1 MRLRDLQSKM
11 KEVRRNLQF
20 DISPMKE
27 DDSRYVVTGL
37 VGFRYAMENLEKLGI
52 YKSYFIQIKEIESFV
67 SEIGDTCTL
76 SYEEARV
83 FRFIG
88 KQIITTTNEII
99 ILIAGVLPEQDP
111 NSLSLKL
118 PKINDLK
125 ELAQISEKLDII
137 FDQIIVNDF
146 VKGETSLQNFDT
158 GSEWIEI
165 VFNSAKAAG
174 IITSIV
180 YASILLKREQIKNQE
195 LLEVVKN
202 RRINNNIYESLSS
215 ELLEKNKQLLDSQ
228 TNDIAREAGAEGE
241 DREYCEKIK
250 YSIDEIS
257 KLIEKGLQF
266 FPSSKSPSE
275 IATKLPDFSKN
286 SLEEML
292 PEVKKLPE
300 EASENNN

>member
-137 FDQIIVNDF
+137 FEQIIVNDF

-158 GSEWIEI
+158 GPEWIEI

-180 YASILLKREQIKNQE
+180 YASILLKIEQIKNKE

-202 RRINNNIYESLSS
+202 RRIDNNIYESLSS

-228 TNDIAREAGAEGE
+228 TNDIAREAGAKEG
-241 DREYCEKIK
+241 DRKYCEKIK

-257 KLIEKGLQF
+257 KLIDKGLQF
-266 FPSSKSPSE
+266 FPSSKYPSE
-275 IATKLPDFSKN
+275 IVTKLPDFSKN